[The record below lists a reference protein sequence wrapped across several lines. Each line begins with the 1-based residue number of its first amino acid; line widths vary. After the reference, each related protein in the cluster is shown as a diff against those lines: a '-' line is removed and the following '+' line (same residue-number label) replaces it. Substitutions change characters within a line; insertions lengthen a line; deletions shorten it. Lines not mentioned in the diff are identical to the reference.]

1 MQYFTIYEIYN
12 FALDKNT
19 FDLKQKRKGRSLY
32 IQRKIY
38 INRFI
43 ILIVGKMRRK
53 TRIQL
58 LNCNCKMSSV
68 PCSFLEHI
76 QSDVLE
82 EKNLESTLKNY
93 YRR

>member
-19 FDLKQKRKGRSLY
+19 FELQQKRKGRCLY

-43 ILIVGKMRRK
+43 ILIVGKLRRK
-53 TRIQL
+53 RE
-58 LNCNCKMSSV
+58 
-68 PCSFLEHI
+68 F
-76 QSDVLE
+76 
-82 EKNLESTLKNY
+82 NY
-93 YRR
+93 KTVTVK